1 MDRIDKQGYRENV
14 GIIVTDS
21 SSRVLIGGRT
31 DKSGWQFPQG
41 GIKQGE
47 TVEKAMYRELHEEI
61 GLGPDDVET
70 LGLTKDWLKYR
81 LPKRFIR
88 RDQTPI
94 CIGQK
99 QKWYLLRLTATPG
112 HVRFDMTKDPEFNQS
127 RWVDYWR
134 PVKEVVY
141 FKRQVYMRA
150 LNELGP
156 LAFPKNGAPPPPSWW
171 PRQWQ
176 KVLRGSH

>member
-21 SSRVLIGGRT
+21 ASRVLIGGRT

-47 TVEKAMYRELHEEI
+47 TAEKAMYRELHEEI

-81 LPKRFIR
+81 YQSALFDAIR
-88 RDQTPI
+88 HQFA
-94 CIGQK
+94 
-99 QKWYLLRLTATPG
+99 L
-112 HVRFDMTKDPEFNQS
+112 VRS
-127 RWVDYWR
+127 R
-134 PVKEVVY
+134 
-141 FKRQVYMRA
+141 
-150 LNELGP
+150 
-156 LAFPKNGAPPPPSWW
+156 NGTY
-171 PRQWQ
+171 
-176 KVLRGSH
+176 

>member
-1 MDRIDKQGYRENV
+1 MDRIDIQGYRENV

-21 SSRVLIGGRT
+21 AGRVLIGGRT

-41 GIKQGE
+41 GIQQGE
-47 TVEKAMYRELHEEI
+47 TAEKAMYRELNEEI

-70 LGLTKDWLKYR
+70 LGWTQDWLKYR
-81 LPKRFIR
+81 LPKRFVR
-88 RDQTPI
+88 RDKKPI

-99 QKWYLLRLTATPG
+99 QKWYLLRLTTTPE

-156 LAFPKNGAPPPPSWW
+156 LAFPKNGAPPTPSWW

-176 KVLRGSH
+176 KVLQGSH